1 MISSII
7 FIFGGSLTYASILKL
22 TRGEHVS
29 EEEND
34 RRRKISEKNIKNKKQ
49 LRDCSW

>member
-7 FIFGGSLTYASILKL
+7 FIFGGSLAYGSILKL

-29 EEEND
+29 EEENN
-34 RRRKISEKNIKNKKQ
+34 RRRKISEKNIKKRKQ
-49 LRDCSW
+49 HRDCSW